1 MKIKTTI
8 LAITS
13 ALYAASI
20 AANVQASGSLPQA
33 VDMMKLHNLQKQLA
47 AQTNSEFLSP
57 LRHGS
62 LSNVQFTPKS
72 VSDKIKL
79 EKDLT
84 GAHTYIV
91 RLLDQPVATY
101 DGNITGLQATKAS
114 VLSNRKS
121 NNVKLFSASKAVGAP
136 QAAVDAYTK
145 HLLNKQQHFVD
156 KATNKGLPLDVR
168 QQFTTAINAITVNV
182 TQAQALKLAEMSEVA
197 YVQRSK
203 VYQLHSDV
211 GPEHVGA
218 GGVWNGSGTTE
229 GGSYKGEGMLVGIID
244 TGINTQHPSFAPVDG
259 DGYEHTNPLGSG
271 NFLGDCATDDFA
283 ERCND
288 KLIGVYTHPTVTDTF
303 FSIPPNDWTPAER
316 LAPEFGEDFNG
327 HGSHVASTVAGNT
340 LYEVDDLLPDLVGD
354 GHGQPVG
361 VKMPKVSGVAPR
373 ANIISYQVCMPTGG
387 CGGEAMLFAI
397 EQAIK
402 DGVDVINMSI
412 GGGESF
418 PWDNAFEMAFLSARE
433 AGVAVALSAGNSG
446 AAYGTDS
453 LYTVDHTSPWVLNVA
468 ATTHAR
474 SIKIDGKELANFN
487 GGDSALT
494 PLTLKGAGISGE
506 FTGEFVL
513 AADYGDAR
521 CNSPFAAD
529 TFSANQI
536 VVCERGDIARFQK
549 AVNVQLGGGGAFVLY
564 NTSLEGDQV
573 NDDPYVIPGIHIS
586 NAQWEG
592 PSWKIKA
599 LKPWLA
605 SGTGLT
611 GTITAS
617 EVSRE
622 INDEDADWLAVF
634 SSRGPSSTVDELF
647 SPGIAAPGVDI
658 FAAWTEEN
666 PFEEFSDT
674 RDWNRISGTSMA
686 SPHVAGVM
694 TLVRQAHPEWSASE
708 VQSALQMSADS
719 KAIKMQHPYYDEVV
733 VAGPYRAG
741 HGLINVARAIDSGL
755 VMDETAENFRRANP
769 HNGGRVRDLNLP
781 QLINRDCGR
790 VCSWTRTVKATQD
803 GTWNVNV
810 EKLQQN
816 HMSYDWTLD
825 PTAKMTVLPSTFTLK
840 AGESITLTIN
850 SSFNEVDSAWYDGTI
865 HADQGEIQFIA
876 EDEAMPMAIW
886 PYSSLYTGK
895 TLPNTV
901 NIMATDD
908 NASAFVANVPFGV
921 PAAAINAVAYAPVQ
935 LSNDELALSRQ
946 GFNDQLFNVAGYFNI
961 QDDAELNTVKADFI
975 ATIPVTVAEN
985 SAIFTAE
992 LTGVSATTS
1001 KEFST
1006 NSYINADIYIVKD
1019 FNGDGKLHFT
1029 EAICGSF
1036 LPQTTKGE
1044 FCTIENPEAGDYTII
1059 VANGLMYPWESID
1072 TISVSYGVV
1081 SKQVSN
1087 EFSFE
1092 FNQSADD
1099 ELTSDMNISW
1109 NKELAANSIYH
1120 SAIAVQAGDNEQ
1132 GSLTF
1137 IPMKITRGA
1146 NTVSITAS
1154 QTDAR
1159 VGDVVDMSV
1168 MVQANRSG
1176 SDRMVNLQAQLTDGL
1191 TIVPGSINAVEGLTL
1206 NENGFSINA
1215 EQINSADWATNYEL
1229 STNET
1234 DAMCR
1239 TPWDEYLP
1247 EVDGGYIDL
1256 RAYGLVPSW
1265 GSFFEVNEW
1274 GWGNW
1279 VHELTIPVLTDSSTT
1294 LAPFD
1299 NEAYFETNQMV
1310 LSSRGWVQL
1319 DMGNYNPWDIVPQQ
1333 IHLELPFTGYST
1345 PPDYLFAPL
1354 WNATQDNNWNQSM
1367 TLAKY
1372 GADSGVTMAY
1382 LGDYVLLEWDNA
1394 KTHDKGTD
1402 LNWNTTF
1409 DARDDSYD
1417 HQMFMRS
1424 NTSNVP
1430 GKYEV
1435 VMAYNNVDFGTQT
1448 GSGSIGVRGYNGPR
1462 AGFWPLNGH
1471 TGVSAAYNNLDDVIK
1486 DGLVICYDIKGPE
1499 STAIMVN
1506 FKAQVTRAAIS
1517 TTQSIAINGSVDGTS
1532 EITEQADIVV
1542 ASNINITAIADQS
1555 IAENTSLENIMVSYS
1570 DSDGGISANTITVT
1584 GDNIVAAVNEHTSGS
1599 VIAITPET
1607 NWHGTTQVTVTV
1619 TDNIFG
1625 NDLAAT
1631 KFMLSVVSDDIDLG
1645 CIDSTANN
1653 FDATANT
1660 DDGSC
1665 TYPANEEGE
1674 GEEQTIL
1681 GCMDTTATNFV
1692 ASANSDDGSCT
1703 YADPIVEPTEKSSGG
1718 SMGWLALTLLPVVLL
1733 RRKKLT
1739 LAK

>member
-13 ALYAASI
+13 ALYAAGI
-20 AANVQASGSLPQA
+20 AANVQSSERLPQA

-47 AQTNSEFLSP
+47 TQTSSDFLAP
-57 LRHGS
+57 LRQGS
-62 LSNVQFTPKS
+62 LTNVQFTPKS
-72 VSDKIKL
+72 VSDKITL
-79 EKDLT
+79 EQDLT
-84 GAHTYIV
+84 GTHTYIV
-91 RLLDQPVATY
+91 RLLDKPVATY
-101 DGNITGLQATKAS
+101 DGNIQGFEATKAR
-114 VLSNRKS
+114 VNSNS
-121 NNVKLFSASKAVGAP
+121 TNNRSLKLFSGSKAVGAP
-136 QAAVDAYTK
+136 QNAIDAYTN
-145 HLLNKQQHFVD
+145 HLLQKQQNFVQ
-156 KATNKGLPLDVR
+156 KASSKGLALDLR
-168 QQFTTAINAITVNV
+168 QQFTTAINAITVEL
-182 TQAQALKLAEMSEVA
+182 TQQQAVKLAQMSEVA

-203 VYQLHSDV
+203 NYELHSDV

-218 GGVWNGSGTTE
+218 GGVWNGTGTAE
-229 GGSYKGEGMLVGIID
+229 GGSFKGEGMLVGIID
-244 TGINTQHPSFAPVDG
+244 TGINTQHPSFASIDA
-259 DGYEHTNPLGSG
+259 DGYKHINPLGTG
-271 NFLGDCATDDFA
+271 NFLGDCDTAEFA

-303 FSIPPNDWTPAER
+303 CSIPANDWTEPER

-327 HGSHVASTVAGNT
+327 HGSHVASTVAGNV
-340 LYEVDDLLPDLVGD
+340 LYEVDDLLPDLIGD
-354 GHGQPVG
+354 GHGQPIG

-474 SIKIDGKELANFN
+474 SIKIAGKELTGFT
-487 GGDSALT
+487 GGDSSLA
-494 PLTLKGAGISGE
+494 PLTFDGAGISGE

-513 AADYGDAR
+513 AADFGDAR
-521 CNSPFAAD
+521 CNSPFAPG
-529 TFSANQI
+529 TFNANHI
-536 VVCERGDIARFQK
+536 VICERGDIARFEK
-549 AVNVQLGGGGAFVLY
+549 AVNVQAGGGGAFVLY
-564 NTSLEGDQV
+564 NTATEGDQV
-573 NDDPYVIPGIHIS
+573 NDDPYVIPGIHIT
-586 NAQWEG
+586 NNQWEG
-592 PSWKIKA
+592 PSWKLNA

-605 SGTGLT
+605 TGTGLT

-622 INDEDADWLAVF
+622 IHEEDADWLAVF

-666 PFEEFSDT
+666 PFEEVSDT

-694 TLVRQAHPEWSASE
+694 TLVRQAHPDWTASE
-708 VQSALQMSADS
+708 VQSALQMSADP
-719 KAIKMQHPYYDEVV
+719 KAIKMEHPYYNEVV

-741 HGLINVARAIDSGL
+741 HGLVNVARAIDSGL
-755 VMDETAENFRRANP
+755 VMDETADNFRRANP

-790 VCSWTRTVKATQD
+790 TCSWTRTVKATKD
-803 GTWNVNV
+803 GNWNVNV

-816 HMSYDWTLD
+816 HMSYDGTLD
-825 PTAKMTVLPSTFTLK
+825 PSAKMTVTPSSFSLK
-840 AGESITLTIN
+840 AGQSITLTIN

-876 EDEAMPMAIW
+876 DDESMPMAIW

-901 NIMATDD
+901 NIVATDD
-908 NASAFVANVPFGV
+908 NASAYVPNIPFGV
-921 PAAAINAVAYAPVQ
+921 PAGVINAVAYSPV
-935 LSNDELALSRQ
+935 LLTDDEITLPRQ
-946 GFNDQLFNVAGYFNI
+946 GFNDQLFNTAGYFNVE
-961 QDDAELNTVKADFI
+961 DDVELNTVNAGFI
-975 ATIPVTVAEN
+975 ATIPVSVPEN
-985 SAIFTAE
+985 SAILRAE
-992 LTGVSATTS
+992 LTGVTATTS
-1001 KEFST
+1001 DEFST
-1006 NSYINADIYIVKD
+1006 NSYINADIYLVKD
-1019 FNGDGKLHFT
+1019 FNGDGKLHYT

-1036 LPQTTKGE
+1036 LPQTTAGE

-1059 VANGLMYPWESID
+1059 VANGLMYPWASVD
-1072 TISVSYGVV
+1072 TIGVSYGVV
-1081 SKQVSN
+1081 SKQQSS

-1099 ELTSDMNISW
+1099 ELVSDMNIHW
-1109 NKELAANSIYH
+1109 NKELAPNSVYH
-1120 SAIAVQAGDNEQ
+1120 SAIAINAGDNEQ

-1146 NTVSITAS
+1146 NTVAINTS
-1154 QTDAR
+1154 QTNAR
-1159 VGDVVDMSV
+1159 VGDIVDMSV
-1168 MVQANRSG
+1168 VIQANRTG
-1176 SDRMVNLQAQLTDGL
+1176 SDRMVNLQAQLSNGFS
-1191 TIVPGSINAVEGLTL
+1191 IVPGSLRDIVGVTAT
-1206 NENGFSINA
+1206 ENGFNINT
-1215 EQINSADWATNYEL
+1215 EQVNSADWATNYQIT
-1229 STNET
+1229 TNET

-1247 EVDGGYIDL
+1247 ELNGGYVNL
-1256 RAYGLVPSW
+1256 AAYGLVPSW

-1279 VHELTIPVLTDSSTT
+1279 VHELTIPVLTDSSDT
-1294 LAPFD
+1294 LTPFD

-1319 DMGNYNPWDIVPQQ
+1319 DIGNYNPWDIVPQQ

-1354 WNATQDNNWNQSM
+1354 WNATQDINWNQSM

-1372 GADSGVTMAY
+1372 GNNSGVTMAY

-1394 KTHDKGTD
+1394 QTHDKGFD
-1402 LNWNTTF
+1402 MNWNTTF
-1409 DARDDSYD
+1409 EPRDDSYD

-1424 NTSNVP
+1424 NTSYVP
-1430 GKYEV
+1430 NEYEV
-1435 VMAYNNVDFGTQT
+1435 VMAYDNIDFASQT
-1448 GSGSIGVRGYNGPR
+1448 GSGSVGIRGYHGPR
-1462 AGFWPLNGH
+1462 AGYWPLNGH
-1471 TGVSAAYNNLDDVIK
+1471 SGVSLAYNDLDQVLK
-1486 DGLVICYDIKGPE
+1486 TGLVVCYDITGPE
-1499 STAIMVN
+1499 STAITVN
-1506 FKAQVTRAAIS
+1506 FKAELTSAAIAS
-1517 TTQSIAINGSVDGTS
+1517 TQVVDITGSIDGIANVTATAKVS
-1532 EITEQADIVV
+1532 V
-1542 ASNINITAIADQS
+1542 ASNINIAEIEDQS
-1555 IAENTSLENIMVSYS
+1555 IAENTSLENIMVSYT
-1570 DSDGGISANTITVT
+1570 DSDGGISANTIKVT
-1584 GDNIVAAVNEHTSGS
+1584 GDNINASVSEHTSGS
-1599 VIAITPET
+1599 AVSIVPNA
-1607 NWHGTTQVTVTV
+1607 NWHGTTEVTVTV
-1619 TDNIFG
+1619 TDNVFD
-1625 NDLAAT
+1625 NDVAT
-1631 KFMLSVVSDDIDLG
+1631 TSFMLTVVSDEIELG
-1645 CIDSTANN
+1645 CTDSA
-1653 FDATANT
+1653 
-1660 DDGSC
+1660 
-1665 TYPANEEGE
+1665 
-1674 GEEQTIL
+1674 
-1681 GCMDTTATNFV
+1681 ATNFDLN
-1692 ASANSDDGSCT
+1692 ANSDDGSCT
-1703 YADPIVEPTEKSSGG
+1703 FAAPIVDPEESSSGG
-1718 SMGWLALTLLPVVLL
+1718 SMGYLAFLMMSFAIA
-1733 RRKKLT
+1733 RRNKLI
-1739 LAK
+1739 K